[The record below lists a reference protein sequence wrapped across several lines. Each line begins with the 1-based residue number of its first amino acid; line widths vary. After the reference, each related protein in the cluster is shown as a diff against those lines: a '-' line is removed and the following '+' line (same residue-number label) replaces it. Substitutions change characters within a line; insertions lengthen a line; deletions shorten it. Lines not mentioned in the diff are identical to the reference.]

1 MYLSVCGNINDKS
14 VLTRSLVAAA
24 VITSRRPK
32 AECSCR
38 SCQLYL
44 PEDIGIAI
52 KFCDCGIR
60 SGRAQATET
69 SELSDV

>member
-1 MYLSVCGNINDKS
+1 MYLSVCGSIHDKS
-14 VLTRSLVAAA
+14 VLARSLVAAA
-24 VITSRRPK
+24 VNTSRRPEV
-32 AECSCR
+32 ECSCR
-38 SCQLYL
+38 SCQRYL

-52 KFCDCGIR
+52 KSGDCGIR